1 MFVLSFA
8 VMACAAGAMR
18 GEHIEN
24 AIQMVGLVRP
34 IAGRFATALFVSG
47 IVSAALSSLF
57 PILLLAPW
65 LICDYRGVPTDVRS
79 PLSRILIYAVL
90 LGTLTVPVLGGR
102 PVSVVLV
109 SQTLTVVATPLVVL
123 FLTLL
128 LNKKELMGEDRP
140 SPMLNLLYLIIF
152 LFTLLMAV
160 IGIGGIVDLF

>member
-1 MFVLSFA
+1 
-8 VMACAAGAMR
+8 
-18 GEHIEN
+18 
-24 AIQMVGLVRP
+24 
-34 IAGRFATALFVSG
+34 
-47 IVSAALSSLF
+47 
-57 PILLLAPW
+57 
-65 LICDYRGVPTDVRS
+65 
-79 PLSRILIYAVL
+79 
-90 LGTLTVPVLGGR
+90 LTVPVLGGR

-160 IGIGGIVDLF
+160 IGIGGIVHLF